1 MSVLS
6 YFGRIPDFPLNYSLY
21 NTKIVHNLLS
31 SHLKQK
37 QHDMKIINLSEN
49 NSILNSFI
57 AEIRD
62 VNIQND
68 SMRFRRNI
76 ERIGEIMAYEISK
89 ELSYENVTI
98 QTPNS
103 EAVQSL
109 PTDNVVLG
117 TILRAGLPLHTGF
130 HNYFDRA
137 GNAFVSAYRKY
148 TSENEF
154 DVIVEYLASPNLD
167 GKTLI
172 LVDPMLATGISA
184 DLSYRALLTKGTP
197 AKMIFASVIA
207 SQQAVDYAIS
217 HFPEDTILYCAAID
231 PILNEHAYIVPGL
244 GDAGDLCFGVK
255 E

>member
-1 MSVLS
+1 M
-6 YFGRIPDFPLNYSLY
+6 
-21 NTKIVHNLLS
+21 KIV
-31 SHLKQK
+31 
-37 QHDMKIINLSEN
+37 NLSEQDTL
-49 NSILNSFI
+49 LNQFI
-57 AEIRD
+57 TEIRD
-62 VNIQND
+62 VNIQKD

-76 ERIGEIMAYEISK
+76 ERIGEVMAYEISK
-89 ELSYENVTI
+89 ELSYKNITI

-103 EAVQSL
+103 DAVQSV
-109 PTDNVVLG
+109 PFDTVVLG

-137 GNAFVSAYRKY
+137 ENAFVSAYRKY

-154 DVIVEYLASPNLD
+154 DVIVEYLASPSLD
-167 GKTLI
+167 NKTLL

-184 DLSYRALLTKGTP
+184 DLSYRALLTKGKPSKTIL
-197 AKMIFASVIA
+197 ACVIA
-207 SQQAVDYAIS
+207 SQQAVDYVIS

-244 GDAGDLCFGVK
+244 GDAGDLCFGTK

>member
-1 MSVLS
+1 M
-6 YFGRIPDFPLNYSLY
+6 
-21 NTKIVHNLLS
+21 KIV
-31 SHLKQK
+31 
-37 QHDMKIINLSEN
+37 NLSEE
-49 NSILNSFI
+49 NSILNSFLR
-57 AEIRD
+57 EIRD
-62 VNIQND
+62 VEIQND

-89 ELSYENVTI
+89 ELDYKTVTI

-103 EAVQSL
+103 EAAQSL
-109 PTDNVVLG
+109 PADGIVLG

-137 GNAFVSAYRKY
+137 ENAFVSAFRKY
-148 TSENEF
+148 TSKNEF
-154 DVIVEYLASPNLD
+154 DVIVEYLASPRLD

-184 DLSYRALLTKGTP
+184 DLSYRAMLSKGTP
-197 AKMIFASVIA
+197 AKTILACVIA
-207 SQQAVDYAIS
+207 SQQAVDYVIQ
-217 HFPEDTILYCAAID
+217 HFPEETILYCAAID

-244 GDAGDLCFGVK
+244 GDAGDLCFGEK

>member
-1 MSVLS
+1 M
-6 YFGRIPDFPLNYSLY
+6 
-21 NTKIVHNLLS
+21 KIV
-31 SHLKQK
+31 
-37 QHDMKIINLSEN
+37 NLSEN
-49 NSILNSFI
+49 NSILNTFL

-62 VNIQND
+62 ITIQND

-89 ELSYENVTI
+89 ELAYETVTI

-103 EAVQSL
+103 EAMQSL
-109 PTDNVVLG
+109 PADNVVLG

-154 DVIVEYLASPNLD
+154 DVIVEYLASPRLE

-184 DLSYRALLTKGTP
+184 HLSYQALLTKGAP
-197 AKMIFASVIA
+197 AKTILASVIA

-244 GDAGDLCFGVK
+244 GDAGDLCFGGK